1 MESVMAV
8 VGSRMNKRYGGWQPG
23 LQRGR
28 LQWKGLARLAL
39 ALLPLLAMSMTAL
52 AAPPPAKP
60 AAAARLPA
68 TTRTVLVMGDSLSAG
83 YGLAADQGWVTL
95 AARKLA
101 VTHPGWRV
109 VNASISGETTAGG
122 AARIARQLQLQRPAV
137 VVIELGANDGL
148 RGLDLE
154 ASRTNLERMIV
165 ATRRA
170 GARVLLVGMRLPP
183 NFGPQYTQRF
193 AALFPDLAKRHQVA
207 YLPFLLAPIADERNN
222 FQADNMHPVAAVQGK
237 LRDYVLPALVPL
249 LR

>member
-1 MESVMAV
+1 
-8 VGSRMNKRYGGWQPG
+8 MNKRYGVWQPG
-23 LQRGR
+23 LQPGGLRW
-28 LQWKGLARLAL
+28 QGLARLVL
-39 ALLPLLAMSMTAL
+39 ALLPLLPMSTSAL
-52 AAPPPAKP
+52 AAAPATKP
-60 AAAARLPA
+60 AASASLPA

-109 VNASISGETTAGG
+109 ANASVSGETTAGG
-122 AARIARQLQLQRPAV
+122 AARIARQLKVQRPSV

-148 RGLDLE
+148 RGLDLD
-154 ASRTNLERMIV
+154 ASRANLERMIL
-165 ATRRA
+165 AARGA

-193 AALFPDLAKRHQVA
+193 AAIFPDLAKRHQVA
-207 YLPFLLAPIADERNN
+207 YLPFLLAPIADERSN

>member
-1 MESVMAV
+1 M
-8 VGSRMNKRYGGWQPG
+8 PG

-28 LQWKGLARLAL
+28 PQWHGLARLAL
-39 ALLPLLAMSMTAL
+39 ALLPLLPMSTAAL
-52 AAPPPAKP
+52 AAAPAAKP
-60 AAAARLPA
+60 AVSAKLPA

-101 VTHPGWRV
+101 TTHPGWRV
-109 VNASISGETTAGG
+109 VNASVSGETTAGG
-122 AARIARQLQLQRPAV
+122 AARIARQLKVQRPSV

-148 RGLDLE
+148 RGLDLD
-154 ASRTNLERMIV
+154 ASRANLERMIL
-165 ATRRA
+165 AARGA

-207 YLPFLLAPIADERNN
+207 YLPFLLAPIADQRGN